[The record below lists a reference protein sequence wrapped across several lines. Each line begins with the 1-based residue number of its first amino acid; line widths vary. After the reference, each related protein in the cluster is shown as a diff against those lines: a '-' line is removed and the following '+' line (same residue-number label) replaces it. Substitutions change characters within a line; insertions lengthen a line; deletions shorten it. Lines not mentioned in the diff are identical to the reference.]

1 MLQEEA
7 KLDASSRDSTGPA
20 QTMEFASIESTAL
33 VEFEEPG
40 SRSLKSW
47 QRGKEQHLLKVE
59 TDVPFVAMM
68 EAVGEIDNFSNQ
80 QETKA
85 MAASAPLKNEP
96 VWETGTFSNQE
107 TREILVNP
115 DQLQI
120 DNTFE
125 DIEKYF
131 NKDEWAELQ
140 DWEKE
145 VYRSLKEHYDAIISF
160 GYIEF
165 PKPDFMTEV
174 KENYQLPVCDS
185 THSQEEESPIKPVT
199 NTTNNSRQSPLQ
211 VSFNNQPFHA
221 KAVLKPLGNI
231 QETENSQQCVVQT
244 SKELKTVQ
252 NNKETFYNCAE
263 CKENYNCLV
272 KLKRHLEIN
281 QRLYNDFFEK
291 LQQHLEHQQ
300 SKYNYC
306 SDKLQKH
313 LEVHQSKNNPGRSS
327 EKNSSCLSPD
337 SLSKEEHR
345 EERMWTQHPN
355 LKGMKDHL
363 QQRHQTEEKK
373 YHCTEGQ
380 QVSVPSPFQQEQQV
394 TTEKKLYKCTE
405 CVKCFPQLSA
415 LNVHQKTHTREK
427 KHKCMECGK
436 SFRQLSHLKQHHL
449 IHTGEKPYKCTE
461 CGKEFGRSAHL
472 KRHKQLHTGERPFK
486 CTECGKSFTQS
497 SGLTVHQR
505 LHTGEKPYKCTEC
518 GKCFI
523 QLGGLILHQQ
533 VHTGEKRYECSEC
546 GKLFTR
552 ISLLNRH
559 QRFHKGAKLYE
570 CTECGKS
577 FTQSLDLKH
586 HQRVHTGE
594 KPFKCGDCGKGFS
607 RSWLLVVHRRIHTG
621 EKPYKCTECGKSFS
635 RSAHL
640 KRHEQLHTGERP
652 FKCTECRK
660 SFTQSSDLKNH
671 QRIHT
676 GEKPF
681 KCGDCGK
688 GFTRSSVLILH
699 KRMHTGEKPYKCTDC
714 GKYFARLSHLQSHQ
728 RIHKKREAPQV

>member
-1 MLQEEA
+1 MPRCIVKGCKTVSGRTRDVTLHSVPRHEPQRSKWLAALGMPELISSEKRILVCSKHFTLNSYELYKALPQALRYLRLRNDALPFINLGSNIESGQDCAQEIQKELFSTKSMLQEET
-7 KLDASSRDSTGPA
+7 KLDASSGYSTGPA

-47 QRGKEQHLLKVE
+47 QRGMEQYLLEAE

-96 VWETGTFSNQE
+96 VWETDTFSNQEIREILVNPDHQQETKVMAASTPLKVEPVWETDTFSNQE
-107 TREILVNP
+107 TREILVNPDHQQETGAMAASAPLKVEPVWETDTFSNQENREILVNP

-165 PKPDFMTEV
+165 PKPDFMTKV
-174 KENYQLPVCDS
+174 KENYQLPVYDS
-185 THSQEEESPIKPVT
+185 PHSQEDESPIKPVT

-244 SKELKTVQ
+244 FKELKTVQ
-252 NNKETFYNCAE
+252 SNKKTFYNCAE

-291 LQQHLEHQQ
+291 LQRHLEHQQ

-306 SDKLQKH
+306 LDKLQKH

-380 QVSVPSPFQQEQQV
+380 QVWVLSPFQQEQQV
-394 TTEKKLYKCTE
+394 LPVFLIPTVLGSVVAE
-405 CVKCFPQLSA
+405 VQLS
-415 LNVHQKTHTREK
+415 T
-427 KHKCMECGK
+427 
-436 SFRQLSHLKQHHL
+436 S
-449 IHTGEKPYKCTE
+449 
-461 CGKEFGRSAHL
+461 
-472 KRHKQLHTGERPFK
+472 
-486 CTECGKSFTQS
+486 QS
-497 SGLTVHQR
+497 
-505 LHTGEKPYKCTEC
+505 
-518 GKCFI
+518 
-523 QLGGLILHQQ
+523 
-533 VHTGEKRYECSEC
+533 
-546 GKLFTR
+546 R
-552 ISLLNRH
+552 I
-559 QRFHKGAKLYE
+559 
-570 CTECGKS
+570 
-577 FTQSLDLKH
+577 
-586 HQRVHTGE
+586 
-594 KPFKCGDCGKGFS
+594 
-607 RSWLLVVHRRIHTG
+607 
-621 EKPYKCTECGKSFS
+621 
-635 RSAHL
+635 
-640 KRHEQLHTGERP
+640 
-652 FKCTECRK
+652 
-660 SFTQSSDLKNH
+660 
-671 QRIHT
+671 
-676 GEKPF
+676 
-681 KCGDCGK
+681 
-688 GFTRSSVLILH
+688 
-699 KRMHTGEKPYKCTDC
+699 
-714 GKYFARLSHLQSHQ
+714 
-728 RIHKKREAPQV
+728 